1 MSEQKSSDRSFAD
14 KWIDK
19 NRSLVLRQTPVWA
32 QGVAAV
38 VVGLS
43 AISIVS
49 ASIFRID
56 EVITVPGRLIPSMG
70 SSEIKSPVGG
80 KIAEVMVTDGD
91 PVKINQILAIYDT
104 QEAKNDVKTFNSLIK
119 IERENLLKNQN
130 IYKNRELVYQN
141 KLKTNQIIL
150 DSLEKLV
157 SDGGFQRVQYLQKLD
172 EVYELKNSLESNSLE
187 LRRIELDAEKN
198 LNRLSNAL
206 NQSLLKIRNQT
217 LRATVEGI
225 VFDSIITKSTIVQQ
239 GEVLLKIVPQTG
251 LKASIN
257 VPNKDIGFVKVGQDA
272 SIRVDAFPFSTFGEL
287 TGKVSK
293 IGADVRLPD
302 AVINYYSFPVV
313 IDLQEQ
319 QLKVDDQPIRLRS
332 GMSVQAN
339 LRLRDKPVISLL
351 SDLLVDKTEGIKSIR
366 Q

>member
-1 MSEQKSSDRSFAD
+1 M
-14 KWIDK
+14 
-19 NRSLVLRQTPVWA
+19 
-32 QGVAAV
+32 
-38 VVGLS
+38 
-43 AISIVS
+43 
-49 ASIFRID
+49 
-56 EVITVPGRLIPSMG
+56 
-70 SSEIKSPVGG
+70 
-80 KIAEVMVTDGD
+80 
-91 PVKINQILAIYDT
+91 
-104 QEAKNDVKTFNSLIK
+104 
-119 IERENLLKNQN
+119 
-130 IYKNRELVYQN
+130 
-141 KLKTNQIIL
+141 
-150 DSLEKLV
+150 
-157 SDGGFQRVQYLQKLD
+157 
-172 EVYELKNSLESNSLE
+172 
-187 LRRIELDAEKN
+187 
-198 LNRLSNAL
+198 
-206 NQSLLKIRNQT
+206 
-217 LRATVEGI
+217 
-225 VFDSIITKSTIVQQ
+225 
-239 GEVLLKIVPQTG
+239 
-251 LKASIN
+251 ASIN